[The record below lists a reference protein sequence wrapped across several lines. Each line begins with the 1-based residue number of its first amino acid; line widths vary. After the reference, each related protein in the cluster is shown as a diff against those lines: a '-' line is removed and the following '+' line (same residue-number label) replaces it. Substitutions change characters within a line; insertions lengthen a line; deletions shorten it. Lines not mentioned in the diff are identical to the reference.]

1 MSDCFANVF
10 VRIFSSTVSQHPSL
24 HQLSPRIIQERTI
37 TVEIIKI
44 AISTLN
50 PKSAGGDDE
59 IHPRMLIA
67 LSNYLSLPFN
77 INLDSSLRSG
87 TLSIGWL
94 SSLVIPIYEK
104 SHRYDPLNYRLIS
117 LTSVPCK
124 IMEKLIVQN
133 INAYLNEINLLTT
146 EEF

>member
-1 MSDCFANVF
+1 
-10 VRIFSSTVSQHPSL
+10 
-24 HQLSPRIIQERTI
+24 
-37 TVEIIKI
+37 
-44 AISTLN
+44 
-50 PKSAGGDDE
+50 
-59 IHPRMLIA
+59 MLIA